1 MRRTLFWYVFKDL
14 LRIFFLTSGALAGI
28 MSFGGLLKDVTDR
41 GLDVRQVVAILRY
54 SMPAM
59 TTYSLPIAALF
70 ATTVVYGRLAADNE
84 VTAMRAAGIGFNPF
98 TGIALPATVLGL
110 IIATLSLLLL
120 CFIVPVFMLKV
131 ERVIFS
137 NVGQIVSNEIEKN
150 HQLRFQQGDMD
161 VTVYAHS
168 AQVQAPVADRP
179 NEQVV
184 TLISPMVVTYESQ
197 KKGEEKPKVPKDFF
211 MSSFANIHIDRNE
224 KTDEIYVTVQANG
237 TKFPRNFAGG
247 EQAGVDV
254 GAVQGLTYP
263 SPVRENTKFMDIF
276 RLQYLLKDPS
286 DSRRVKEVLRAFIR
300 ADQQGQ
306 FLDSI
311 LEQLTSPAAT
321 AKLDSETEHLTLEK
335 QSATASLNKD
345 RSQLN
350 VVSRAGQRDLRLT
363 QDRNG
368 QLVRV
373 DAARARI
380 TVIPD
385 AEKHRLSVS
394 VTLDDAMVRVGGDEE
409 ASPREAFA
417 RDINLPMPPAIQDIE
432 NRTIGDYTRPGS
444 ILPDR
449 QRQLYRVGL
458 QLTNSITSELHSRA
472 SFAVSCFILVM
483 VGCALGMMFRS
494 GNFLNAFA
502 VSVVPALIS
511 IALIITGQHTCENIP
526 QAHQITAS
534 FTNPL
539 NLGLA
544 LIWSGNAAEAI
555 IAVALIGKLQRQ

>member
-1 MRRTLFWYVFKDL
+1 MRKTLFWYVFKDL

-28 MSFGGLLKDVTDR
+28 MTFGGLLKDITDR
-41 GLDVRQVVAILRY
+41 GLDVGQVIAILRY

-84 VTAMRAAGIGFNPF
+84 ITAMRAAGIGFNPF
-98 TGIALPATVLGL
+98 TGIAAPAMWLGL
-110 IIATLSLLLL
+110 SMGICSLLLL

-137 NVGQIVSNEIEKN
+137 NVGQIIVGEIEKN

-168 AQVQAPVADRP
+168 AEVEPPEEKAPNVQR
-179 NEQVV
+179 V
-184 TLISPMVVTYESQ
+184 TLYNPMVVTYESQ
-197 KKGEEKPKVPKDFF
+197 KKGEDKPKVPKDFY
-211 MSSFANIHIDRNE
+211 MSSIADIHITRNE

-247 EQAGVDV
+247 EQAGVSV

-286 DSRRVKEVLRAFIR
+286 DSRHVQDVLRGFVR
-300 ADQQGQ
+300 VDQQGT
-306 FLDSI
+306 FLDSVLADLNGPTGI
-311 LEQLTSPAAT
+311 S
-321 AKLDSETEHLTLEK
+321 KLDSETEHITLEK
-335 QSATASLNKD
+335 KGGTAQVSHD
-345 RSQLN
+345 RTMLTLISP
-350 VVSRAGQRDLRLT
+350 AGQRDLHLT
-363 QDRNG
+363 QDRNN
-368 QLVRV
+368 VTV

-380 TVIPD
+380 TVEPD
-385 AEKHRLSVS
+385 TAQRRMA
-394 VTLDDAMVRVGGDEE
+394 VTINLEDAVVRVGNE
-409 ASPREAFA
+409 AETSPREAFT
-417 RDINLPMPPAIQDIE
+417 RDINVPMPAAIQHIE
-432 NRTIGDYTRPGS
+432 DRTINDYTKPGG
-444 ILPDR
+444 ILPER
-449 QRQLYRVGL
+449 RLQLYRAGL
-458 QLTNSITSELHSRA
+458 QISNSIVSELHSRA

-526 QAHQITAS
+526 QLHQMSANFS
-534 FTNPL
+534 NPL
-539 NLGLA
+539 NLGLG
-544 LIWSGNAAEAI
+544 LIWSGNVIVAI
-555 IAVALIGKLQRQ
+555 IALTLIGKLQRQ

>member
-1 MRRTLFWYVFKDL
+1 
-14 LRIFFLTSGALAGI
+14 
-28 MSFGGLLKDVTDR
+28 
-41 GLDVRQVVAILRY
+41 
-54 SMPAM
+54 
-59 TTYSLPIAALF
+59 
-70 ATTVVYGRLAADNE
+70 
-84 VTAMRAAGIGFNPF
+84 
-98 TGIALPATVLGL
+98 
-110 IIATLSLLLL
+110 
-120 CFIVPVFMLKV
+120 
-131 ERVIFS
+131 
-137 NVGQIVSNEIEKN
+137 
-150 HQLRFQQGDMD
+150 
-161 VTVYAHS
+161 
-168 AQVQAPVADRP
+168 
-179 NEQVV
+179 
-184 TLISPMVVTYESQ
+184 
-197 KKGEEKPKVPKDFF
+197 
-211 MSSFANIHIDRNE
+211 MSSFANIRIERNE

-306 FLDSI
+306 FLESI
-311 LEQLTSPAAT
+311 LAQLNTPTAV

-335 QSATASLNKD
+335 QSATATLNKD
-345 RSQLN
+345 HSQLN
-350 VVSRAGQRDLRLT
+350 VLSRPGQRDLRLT
-363 QDRNG
+363 HERNG
-368 QLVRV
+368 SVV
-373 DAARARI
+373 HVEAARARI
-380 TVIPD
+380 TAVPD
-385 AEKHRLSVS
+385 TDKHRLAVS
-394 VTLDDAMVRVGGDEE
+394 VVLDDAMVRLGNDED
-409 ASPREAFA
+409 ASPRAAFS
-417 RDINLPMPPAIQDIE
+417 RDLNLPMPAEVKAIE
-432 NRTIGDYTRPGS
+432 SRTIGDYTKPGS

-483 VGCALGMMFRS
+483 VGCALGIMFRS

-511 IALIITGQHTCENIP
+511 IALIITGQHTCENVP

-539 NLGLA
+539 NLGLS
-544 LIWSGNAAEAI
+544 LIWSGNVIVAVIAI
-555 IAVALIGKLQRQ
+555 ALIGKLQRQ

>member
-28 MSFGGLLKDVTDR
+28 MSFGGLLKDITDR
-41 GLDVRQVVAILRY
+41 GLDVGQVVAILRY

-84 VTAMRAAGIGFNPF
+84 ITAMRAAGIGFNPF
-98 TGIALPATVLGL
+98 TGIAAPAMWLGL
-110 IIATLSLLLL
+110 SMAICSLLLL

-150 HQLRFQQGDMD
+150 HQLKFQQGDMD

-168 AQVQAPVADRP
+168 AQVQQPDPSRP
-179 NEQVV
+179 SDQIV

-197 KKGEEKPKVPKDFF
+197 KKGEDKPKVPKDFF
-211 MSSFANIHIDRNE
+211 MSSFANIRIERNE

-237 TKFPRNFAGG
+237 TKFPRNFAGA

-286 DSRRVKEVLRAFIR
+286 DSRKVKDQLRAFIR
-300 ADQQGQ
+300 ADQQSQ
-306 FLDSI
+306 FLDSV
-311 LEQLTSPAAT
+311 LSQLNSPT
-321 AKLDSETEHLTLEK
+321 GVAKLDNESEHFTLERGG
-335 QSATASLNKD
+335 ATATITKD

-350 VVSRAGQRDLRLT
+350 LVSHAGQREIRLT
-363 QDRNG
+363 QDRKG
-368 QLVRV
+368 QVVRV
-373 DAARARI
+373 EAARARM

-385 AEKHRLSVS
+385 ADQHRLAAS
-394 VTLDDAMVRVGGDEE
+394 VTLEDAAVRVGSDEE

-417 RDINLPMPPAIQDIE
+417 RDINLPMPASIQDIE
-432 NRTIGDYTRPGS
+432 NRTIGDYTKPGS

-449 QRQLYRVGL
+449 QRALYRAGL
-458 QLTNSITSELHSRA
+458 QLSNSIVSEIHSRL
-472 SFAVSCFILVM
+472 SFAFSCWILVM
-483 VGCALGMMFRS
+483 VGCALGIMFRS

-511 IALIITGQHTCENIP
+511 IALIITGQHTCENLP
-526 QAHQITAS
+526 PAHQITSS
-534 FTNPL
+534 FSNPL

-544 LIWSGNAAEAI
+544 LIWSGNAVVAV
-555 IAVALIGKLQRQ
+555 IALALIGKLQRQ